1 MSDLNLN
8 AYECVVILQPDT
20 SLEDQK
26 NLFKKNKATIE
37 SFKGEVFSLE
47 TWGKRTLGNMIGKT
61 RKALYFHTFFKAQ
74 PAVVAELE
82 RTMRINDKVVRFMH
96 TRLDNRVSLA
106 KHQETFKKGLQETMV
121 REKEREAKIAA
132 RRAAAAADRDMN

>member
-1 MSDLNLN
+1 
-8 AYECVVILQPDT
+8 
-20 SLEDQK
+20 
-26 NLFKKNKATIE
+26 
-37 SFKGEVFSLE
+37 
-47 TWGKRTLGNMIGKT
+47 
-61 RKALYFHTFFKAQ
+61 
-74 PAVVAELE
+74 
-82 RTMRINDKVVRFMH
+82 MRINDKVVRFMH